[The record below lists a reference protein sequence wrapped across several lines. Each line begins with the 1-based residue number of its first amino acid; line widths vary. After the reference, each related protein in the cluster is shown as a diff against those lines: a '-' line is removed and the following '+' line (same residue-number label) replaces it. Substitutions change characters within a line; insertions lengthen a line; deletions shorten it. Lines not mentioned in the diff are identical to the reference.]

1 MVEQYYLG
9 LDVGTGSARAG
20 IFCANGVLQ
29 ASSVEKIKM
38 FRPAPDFAEH
48 SSDNIWQAIC
58 RVTRQALKLGNIDP
72 EQIDGIG
79 FDATCSLV
87 AVKEDGSAVSLSP
100 GGEVEQNIIVWLDHR
115 AVAQAETINKTK
127 HSLLRFTG
135 DSISPEMQLPK
146 LLWLKENLPE
156 QFAKADY
163 FFDLPDW
170 LVHRAT
176 GSFTRSLCSA
186 TCKWTYQGNAGTA
199 GEGWDIEFLTSIGL
213 GDLTAEGFKKIGN
226 DFVEPGQAVGGGLSQ
241 RAATEF
247 GLLSGTPV
255 GASMIDA
262 YAGALGTFDV
272 SGKNVEPGHRMA
284 LISGTSAC
292 HISMTKDAAFVPGV
306 WGPYFSVLKPGFW
319 ANEAGQSSAGALIDR
334 IIDGHSAAPDL
345 RAKAKT
351 AGKSIFELLDDLL
364 IEMAGSENSTHLLGT
379 KLHVQPD
386 FHGNRAPLADPSR
399 RGAIVG
405 LTMEIGERDL
415 AVQYLAVLQSLAY
428 GTRQIIETLKQK
440 GVAIDTLVVSG
451 GLARNLLYLREHADA
466 TGCNILVPKQDEPV
480 LLGSAMLGAVAGG
493 GFESLATAM
502 ADMSG
507 AGDLIRPRTKS
518 IRNFH
523 DAKFAVF
530 ERMQADFAHYRD
542 VMTPFEEK

>member
-1 MVEQYYLG
+1 MDKLYYLG

-20 IFCANGVLQ
+20 IFSATGVLL
-29 ASSVEKIKM
+29 ASSVKAIKM

-48 SSDNIWQAIC
+48 SSSDIWQAIC
-58 RVTRQALKLGNIDP
+58 SVTRQTLEQGGVGP
-72 EQIDGIG
+72 EQIGGIG
-79 FDATCSLV
+79 IDATCSLV
-87 AVKEDGSAVSLSP
+87 AIKTDGAPVSLSP
-100 GGEVEQNIIVWLDHR
+100 SGEAAQNVIVWLDHR
-115 AVAQAETINKTK
+115 AVSQAETINKTK
-127 HSLLRFTG
+127 HALLRFTG

-156 QFAKADY
+156 QFSETDY

-199 GEGWDIEFLTSIGL
+199 GEGWDAEFLTSIGL
-213 GDLTAEGFKKIGN
+213 GALKAEKFEKIGN
-226 DFVEPGQAVGGGLSQ
+226 HFAEPSEPVGEGLSEK
-241 RAATEF
+241 AAAEL
-247 GLLSGTPV
+247 GLIAGTPV

-262 YAGALGTFDV
+262 YAGALGTFNV
-272 SGKNVEPGHRMA
+272 SGGELVSLQRMA

-292 HISMTKDAAFVPGV
+292 HISMTNEAAFVPGV

-334 IIDGHSAAPDL
+334 VIDGHSAASGL
-345 RAKAKT
+345 RTKAAA
-351 AGKSIFELLDDLL
+351 AGKSIFEMLDDLL
-364 IEMAGSENSTHLLGT
+364 VDMAGSMGATHFLGT
-379 KLHVQPD
+379 ELHVQPD
-386 FHGNRAPLADPSR
+386 FHGNRAPLADPFR

-405 LTMEIGERDL
+405 LTMDVGERDL
-415 AVQYLAVLQSLAY
+415 ARQYLAVLQALAY
-428 GTRQIIETLKQK
+428 GTRQILDTLKQK
-440 GVAIDTLVVSG
+440 GVTIDTLVVSG

-466 TGCNILVPKQDEPV
+466 TGCNILVPEQDEPV

-493 GFESLATAM
+493 GFETLEIAM
-502 ADMSG
+502 NKMSG
-507 AGDLIRPRTKS
+507 AGKLIRPREQAVGE
-518 IRNFH
+518 FH

-530 ERMQADFAHYRD
+530 ERMQADFVHYRD
-542 VMTPFEEK
+542 VMTPFEEN